1 MPNQVTSHNEQTLL
15 KVMRALTAGG
25 AMTMDEAFEAIQRLQ
40 NAGIL
45 FREPA
50 EKEGKNG
57 E

>member
-15 KVMRALTAGG
+15 KVMRALTADG